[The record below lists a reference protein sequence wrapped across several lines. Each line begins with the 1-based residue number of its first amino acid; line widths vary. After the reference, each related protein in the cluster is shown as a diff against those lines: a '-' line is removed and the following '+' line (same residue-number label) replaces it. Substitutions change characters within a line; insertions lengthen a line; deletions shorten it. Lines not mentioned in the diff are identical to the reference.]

1 MLSYG
6 PGSEKGVAGIC
17 LDSLVPGD
25 QTSLIAWLAAISNP
39 TNGISNRKDAKS
51 TKKINQMMQ

>member
-1 MLSYG
+1 MAQDLK
-6 PGSEKGVAGIC
+6 KGVAGIC
-17 LDSLVPGD
+17 LNSLVPGD